1 MFKYER
7 KCGRDFKGRRVVSTT
22 KTTKKARGRVVE
34 NQENLAVIGQ
44 PVMPAL
50 PSFDQKVLDQR
61 SFTLE
66 DILWAVGIWS
76 VLLTMSPV
84 IFVYLLMVA

>member
-1 MFKYER
+1 MDIQQNF
-7 KCGRDFKGRRVVSTT
+7 
-22 KTTKKARGRVVE
+22 
-34 NQENLAVIGQ
+34 AVLKQ

-50 PSFDQKVLDQR
+50 PEFDQKIADRR

-66 DILWAVGIWS
+66 DILWAIGIWS

-84 IFVYLLMVA
+84 IFFYMLMVA

>member
-1 MFKYER
+1 M
-7 KCGRDFKGRRVVSTT
+7 D
-22 KTTKKARGRVVE
+22 

-44 PVMPAL
+44 PVMRAL
-50 PSFDQKVLDQR
+50 PAFEQKVLQQKG
-61 SFTLE
+61 FTIE
-66 DILWAVGIWS
+66 DILWAIGIWS

>member
-1 MFKYER
+1 V
-7 KCGRDFKGRRVVSTT
+7 DI
-22 KTTKKARGRVVE
+22 
-34 NQENLAVIGQ
+34 QENLAVLEQ

-50 PSFDQKVLDQR
+50 PEFDQKILNRR

-66 DILWAVGIWS
+66 DILWAIGIWS

-84 IFVYLLMVA
+84 IFFYMLMVA

>member
-1 MFKYER
+1 MEP
-7 KCGRDFKGRRVVSTT
+7 
-22 KTTKKARGRVVE
+22 
-34 NQENLAVIGQ
+34 

-50 PSFDQKVLDQR
+50 PEFDQKILNRR

-66 DILWAVGIWS
+66 DILWAIGIWS

-84 IFVYLLMVA
+84 IFFYMLMVA

>member
-7 KCGRDFKGRRVVSTT
+7 KRGRDFKGRRVVWTT
-22 KTTKKARGRVVE
+22 TTTRKARGRVVD

-50 PSFDQKVLDQR
+50 PVVDQR
-61 SFTLE
+61 GFTLE
-66 DILWAVGIWS
+66 DILWSIGIWS

>member
-1 MFKYER
+1 ME
-7 KCGRDFKGRRVVSTT
+7 
-22 KTTKKARGRVVE
+22 
-34 NQENLAVIGQ
+34 Q

-50 PSFDQKVLDQR
+50 PEFDQEILNRR

-66 DILWAVGIWS
+66 DILWAIGIWS

-84 IFVYLLMVA
+84 IFFYMLMVA